1 MSFKFQ
7 ALGLALTSGCLLTTA
22 TITTREPLAPASK
35 SPAIAVQAV
44 KPESDVAKGVV
55 NSPAPQ
61 LSSRVATPSSASTP
75 SSSASSA
82 PTSAPA
88 SPASSTSTTSSVSEV
103 TKGEE
108 ETTPSTAVSKASAV
122 TVASVAPTQPQ
133 ANQPEQEPTSAATSV
148 GTSENEA
155 ALASD
160 SSASQMAGST
170 VSSSAASDEQ
180 APSSNT
186 AAVSQPSGSSSTEVS
201 VTSAATSSTPVV
213 ASSSVIESSASP
225 SGAAS
230 GSSKAGHPVNT
241 SIVDQMLANILG
253 KKAASSS
260 SAPADE
266 RSGDHQ
272 ALKRGDASSTNNPQL
287 QLPQT
292 GNQGTGLTIAGLGLF
307 AMVGSALKRSW
318 VSQKI

>member
-7 ALGLALTSGCLLTTA
+7 ALGLALTSGCLLTAAT

-44 KPESDVAKGVV
+44 KPESEVAKGVV

-75 SSSASSA
+75 SSSASSP
-82 PTSAPA
+82 PTSA
-88 SPASSTSTTSSVSEV
+88 PASSTSTTSSVSEV

-122 TVASVAPTQPQ
+122 TVAPTQPQ

-213 ASSSVIESSASP
+213 ATSSATESSAIS

-241 SIVDQMLANILG
+241 STVDQMLANILG

-272 ALKRGDASSTNNPQL
+272 ALKRGDTSSTNNPQL

>member
-22 TITTREPLAPASK
+22 TTITTREPLAPAGK

-44 KPESDVAKGVV
+44 KPESEVAKGVV

-88 SPASSTSTTSSVSEV
+88 SSTSTTSSVSEV

-108 ETTPSTAVSKASAV
+108 KTTPTTAVSKASAV

-170 VSSSAASDEQ
+170 VSSAAASDEQ

-241 SIVDQMLANILG
+241 STVDQMLANILG

>member
-7 ALGLALTSGCLLTTA
+7 ALGLVLTSGCLLTAAT

-44 KPESDVAKGVV
+44 KPELEVAKGVV

-88 SPASSTSTTSSVSEV
+88 SSTSTTSSVSEV

-122 TVASVAPTQPQ
+122 TVASVSPTQPQ
-133 ANQPEQEPTSAATSV
+133 PNQPEQEPTSAATSV

-170 VSSSAASDEQ
+170 VSSSSASDEQ

-213 ASSSVIESSASP
+213 GTSSATESSAIS

-241 SIVDQMLANILG
+241 STVDQMLANILG

-287 QLPQT
+287 PQT

>member
-22 TITTREPLAPASK
+22 TTITTREPLAPASK

-44 KPESDVAKGVV
+44 KPESEVAKGVV

-75 SSSASSA
+75 STSASSA
-82 PTSAPA
+82 PTSA
-88 SPASSTSTTSSVSEV
+88 PASSTSTTSSVSEV

-108 ETTPSTAVSKASAV
+108 ETTPSTAVSKASTV
-122 TVASVAPTQPQ
+122 TVASAAPMQPQ
-133 ANQPEQEPTSAATSV
+133 ANQPEQEPTGAATSS

-160 SSASQMAGST
+160 SSASQVAGSS

-186 AAVSQPSGSSSTEVS
+186 AAVSQPSGSRSTEAS
-201 VTSAATSSTPVV
+201 VTSAATSSSPVV
-213 ASSSVIESSASP
+213 ASSSATESAASS
-225 SGAAS
+225 SGAATNS
-230 GSSKAGHPVNT
+230 TKEGRPVNAGT
-241 SIVDQMLANILG
+241 VDQVLANILG

-260 SAPADE
+260 SAPADD

-272 ALKRGDASSTNNPQL
+272 ALKRGGASSTNTPQR

-318 VSQKI
+318 VSQKV

>member
-22 TITTREPLAPASK
+22 TTITTREPLAPASK

-44 KPESDVAKGVV
+44 KPESEVAKGVV

-88 SPASSTSTTSSVSEV
+88 SSTSTASSVSEV

-122 TVASVAPTQPQ
+122 TVASAAPMQPQ
-133 ANQPEQEPTSAATSV
+133 ANQPEQEPTSAATSS

-160 SSASQMAGST
+160 SSAS
-170 VSSSAASDEQ
+170 
-180 APSSNT
+180 
-186 AAVSQPSGSSSTEVS
+186 
-201 VTSAATSSTPVV
+201 
-213 ASSSVIESSASP
+213 
-225 SGAAS
+225 
-230 GSSKAGHPVNT
+230 
-241 SIVDQMLANILG
+241 
-253 KKAASSS
+253 
-260 SAPADE
+260 
-266 RSGDHQ
+266 
-272 ALKRGDASSTNNPQL
+272 
-287 QLPQT
+287 
-292 GNQGTGLTIAGLGLF
+292 
-307 AMVGSALKRSW
+307 
-318 VSQKI
+318 

>member
-1 MSFKFQ
+1 MSFKLQ

-22 TITTREPLAPASK
+22 TTITTREPLAPASK

-44 KPESDVAKGVV
+44 KPESEVAKGVV

-61 LSSRVATPSSASTP
+61 LSSRVATPSIASTP
-75 SSSASSA
+75 SSS
-82 PTSAPA
+82 
-88 SPASSTSTTSSVSEV
+88 V
-103 TKGEE
+103 T
-108 ETTPSTAVSKASAV
+108 
-122 TVASVAPTQPQ
+122 
-133 ANQPEQEPTSAATSV
+133 
-148 GTSENEA
+148 
-155 ALASD
+155 
-160 SSASQMAGST
+160 
-170 VSSSAASDEQ
+170 
-180 APSSNT
+180 
-186 AAVSQPSGSSSTEVS
+186 
-201 VTSAATSSTPVV
+201 
-213 ASSSVIESSASP
+213 ESSASS

-230 GSSKAGHPVNT
+230 GSSKAGRPVNAGT
-241 SIVDQMLANILG
+241 VDQVLANILG

-272 ALKRGDASSTNNPQL
+272 ALKRGGASSTNTPQR

-318 VSQKI
+318 VSQKV

>member
-22 TITTREPLAPASK
+22 TTITTREPLAPASK

-44 KPESDVAKGVV
+44 KPESEVAKGVV

-75 SSSASSA
+75 STSASSA
-82 PTSAPA
+82 PTSA
-88 SPASSTSTTSSVSEV
+88 PASSTSTTSSVSEV

-122 TVASVAPTQPQ
+122 TVASAAPMQPQ
-133 ANQPEQEPTSAATSV
+133 ANQPEQEPTSAATSS

-160 SSASQMAGST
+160 SSASQVAGSS

-186 AAVSQPSGSSSTEVS
+186 AAVSQPSGSRSTEAS
-201 VTSAATSSTPVV
+201 VTSAATSSSPVV
-213 ASSSVIESSASP
+213 ASSSATESSASS

-230 GSSKAGHPVNT
+230 GSSKAGRPVNAGT
-241 SIVDQMLANILG
+241 VDQVLANILG
-253 KKAASSS
+253 KKATSSS

-272 ALKRGDASSTNNPQL
+272 ALKRGGASSTNTPQR

-307 AMVGSALKRSW
+307 AMVSSALKRSW
-318 VSQKI
+318 VSQKV

>member
-7 ALGLALTSGCLLTTA
+7 ALGLALTSGYLLTTA
-22 TITTREPLAPASK
+22 TTITTREPLAPASK

-44 KPESDVAKGVV
+44 KPESEVAKGVV

-61 LSSRVATPSSASTP
+61 LSSRVATPSS
-75 SSSASSA
+75 SASSA

-88 SPASSTSTTSSVSEV
+88 SSTSTASSVSEV

-122 TVASVAPTQPQ
+122 TVASAAPMQPQ
-133 ANQPEQEPTSAATSV
+133 ANQPEQEPTSSATSS

-155 ALASD
+155 ALASY
-160 SSASQMAGST
+160 SSASQVAGSS
-170 VSSSAASDEQ
+170 VSLSAASDEQ

-186 AAVSQPSGSSSTEVS
+186 AAVSQPSGSRSTEAS
-201 VTSAATSSTPVV
+201 VTSAATSSSPVV
-213 ASSSVIESSASP
+213 ASSSATESSASS

-230 GSSKAGHPVNT
+230 GSSKAGRPVNAGT
-241 SIVDQMLANILG
+241 VDQVLANILG
-253 KKAASSS
+253 KKVASSS

-272 ALKRGDASSTNNPQL
+272 ALKRGGASSTNTPQR

-318 VSQKI
+318 VSQKV

>member
-22 TITTREPLAPASK
+22 TTITTREPLAPASK

-61 LSSRVATPSSASTP
+61 LSLRVATPSSASTP

-82 PTSAPA
+82 PTNA
-88 SPASSTSTTSSVSEV
+88 PASSTSTTSSVSEV

-225 SGAAS
+225 SGAATNS
-230 GSSKAGHPVNT
+230 TKEGRPVNAGT
-241 SIVDQMLANILG
+241 VDQVLANILG

-272 ALKRGDASSTNNPQL
+272 ALKRGDASSTKHPVL
-287 QLPQT
+287 QLPQP
-292 GNQGTGLTIAGLGLF
+292 GYLGTGRTLAGVGFVALG
-307 AMVGSALKRSW
+307 GSALKRSW

>member
-7 ALGLALTSGCLLTTA
+7 ALGLALTSGCLLTAAT

-44 KPESDVAKGVV
+44 KPELEVAKGVV

-75 SSSASSA
+75 SSSASSG
-82 PTSAPA
+82 PTSAPV
-88 SPASSTSTTSSVSEV
+88 SSTSTTSSVSEV

-122 TVASVAPTQPQ
+122 
-133 ANQPEQEPTSAATSV
+133 
-148 GTSENEA
+148 
-155 ALASD
+155 
-160 SSASQMAGST
+160 
-170 VSSSAASDEQ
+170 
-180 APSSNT
+180 
-186 AAVSQPSGSSSTEVS
+186 SQPSGSSSTEVS

-213 ASSSVIESSASP
+213 GTSSATESSAIS

-241 SIVDQMLANILG
+241 STVDQMLANILG

>member
-22 TITTREPLAPASK
+22 TTITTREPLAPASK

-44 KPESDVAKGVV
+44 KPESEVSKGVV

-88 SPASSTSTTSSVSEV
+88 FSTSTTSSVSEV

-122 TVASVAPTQPQ
+122 TVASAAPMQPQ
-133 ANQPEQEPTSAATSV
+133 ANQPEQEPTSAATSS

-160 SSASQMAGST
+160 SSASQVAGSS

-186 AAVSQPSGSSSTEVS
+186 AAVSQPSGSRSTEAS
-201 VTSAATSSTPVV
+201 VTSAATSSSPVV
-213 ASSSVIESSASP
+213 ASSSVTESATSS
-225 SGAAS
+225 SGAATNS
-230 GSSKAGHPVNT
+230 TKEGRPVNAGT
-241 SIVDQMLANILG
+241 VDQVLANILG

-272 ALKRGDASSTNNPQL
+272 ALKRGGASSTNTPQR

-318 VSQKI
+318 VSQKV

>member
-22 TITTREPLAPASK
+22 TTITTREPLAPASK
-35 SPAIAVQAV
+35 SPAMAVQAV
-44 KPESDVAKGVV
+44 KPESEVAKGVV

-88 SPASSTSTTSSVSEV
+88 SSTSTASSVSEV

-122 TVASVAPTQPQ
+122 TVASAAPMQPQ
-133 ANQPEQEPTSAATSV
+133 ANQPEQEPTSAATSS

-160 SSASQMAGST
+160 SLASQVAGSS

-186 AAVSQPSGSSSTEVS
+186 AAVSQPSGSRSTEVS
-201 VTSAATSSTPVV
+201 VTSAATSSSPVV
-213 ASSSVIESSASP
+213 ASSSVTESSASS

-230 GSSKAGHPVNT
+230 GSSKAGRPVNAGT
-241 SIVDQMLANILG
+241 VDQVLANILG

-272 ALKRGDASSTNNPQL
+272 ALKRGSASSTNTPQR

-307 AMVGSALKRSW
+307 AMVSSALKRSW
-318 VSQKI
+318 VSQKV